1 MPRPTPTRLT
11 LLSARLVR
19 ALALELALLGAASA
33 TAAELRIDGGRLNDQ
48 LRELSAFGR
57 TDAGGVSRIAYG
69 DADLAGRSYVMGLMR
84 EAGLAVVVDAA
95 GNIVG
100 RRSGTQPGLKPI
112 VIGSH
117 IDSVPDGGNYDG
129 DVGSL
134 AAIEVAR
141 TLAAAGVSLRH
152 PLEVIVFQNE
162 EGGTVGSRAI
172 TAGLTEADLAL
183 ATNSSTTI
191 REGIGRI
198 GGDPDALATA
208 RRQPGDIAAYAELHV
223 EQGGTLEAE
232 GIPIG
237 VVEGIVGIQWWDVTV
252 EGFANHAGTTPM
264 AGRRDALLAAA
275 RYVDAVNRVAT
286 GRPGRQVA
294 TVGRMRA
301 LPGANNV
308 IPGRVETSLEIR
320 DLDAST
326 IESLFRQIQD
336 EARAIEAATGTR
348 FRFTRTSD
356 SAPAPTDERIRR
368 AIEAAAGALGLRAK
382 RMPSGA
388 GHDAQELA
396 RLGPVGMLFVPS
408 VGGISHSP
416 RELTHPEDVTN
427 GANVL
432 LHTLLALD
440 AW

>member
-1 MPRPTPTRLT
+1 MPRPTPARLT
-11 LLSARLVR
+11 LLPARLVR
-19 ALALELALLGAASA
+19 VLVELALLGAASA

-223 EQGGTLEAE
+223 EQGGTLEAA

-252 EGFANHAGTTPM
+252 AGFANHAGTTPM

-286 GRPGRQVA
+286 GRPGSQVA

-301 LPGANNV
+301 FPGANNV

-336 EARAIEAATGTR
+336 EVRAIEAATGTR

-368 AIEAAAGALGLRAK
+368 AIEAAADALGLRAK

-416 RELTHPEDVTN
+416 RELTHPADVTN